1 MSTPSQPDSRVDQAA
16 VTDASLL
23 AAHERLLE
31 KQPDEKGHYRLAPL
45 VMLFTFSGLIFFTGT
60 YLGRYS
66 ANFHPLVFNE
76 NSPPPSAKKEGEAAP
91 KTPEQLYEMGKGVY
105 AQVCVSCHQPTGQ
118 GLPPAFPPLVGSEWV
133 TGSEERL
140 VRIILHGLQG
150 PIKVKGADFN
160 GLMPP
165 TGPGS
170 GFNLSTE
177 RVAAVATFVRKE
189 WGNDA
194 PPVTEAKVSEIR
206 GKEGSHGPWTAADL
220 EKIQ

>member
-1 MSTPSQPDSRVDQAA
+1 MMTPSNTDPRVDQAA
-16 VTDASLL
+16 VTDTSLL
-23 AAHERLLE
+23 AAHEKLLGQ
-31 KQPDEKGHYRLAPL
+31 QPDEKAHYRLSPL
-45 VMLFTFSGLIFFTGT
+45 IMLFTFSGLIFFAGT

-66 ANFHPLVFNE
+66 GHFHPLVFNE
-76 NSPPPSAKKEGEAAP
+76 NSPPPSAKPAGAAGP
-91 KTPEQLYEMGKGVY
+91 KTPEQLYEMGKAVY

-133 TGSEERL
+133 LGSEERL

-150 PIKVKGADFN
+150 PVKVKGTEFN

-170 GFNLSTE
+170 PFNLSPE
-177 RVAAVATFVRKE
+177 RVAAAATFVRKE

-194 PPVTEAKVSEIR
+194 PPVTEAKVIEIR
-206 GKEGSHGPWTAADL
+206 AKEGSHGPWTAAEL
-220 EKIQ
+220 EKLP